1 MRALPAAR
9 AAGQRARRD
18 QVVER
23 DHLGLDEAALEIGV
37 AHLGQLSTPPTRG
50 DVEDNASS
58 DVITTFGTY
67 SMHGS
72 HDGYGANGANHAY
85 TKGMNEQAKAGAG
98 PAKKRVS
105 QGDIP
110 SVSLE
115 KARRVPQTLI
125 DSYGSD
131 PTRPID
137 IASALNVTPSSG
149 PFRTLC
155 GAAVGYGL
163 TDGGPNAPL
172 ISLTALGR
180 RVVTPTE
187 VDDDKQA
194 LREAAL
200 KPTIAQKFYAKYD
213 GSPLPP
219 KNIAQNVLATFTV
232 PPDRT
237 SAVFDLL
244 IENAMYV
251 GFIKKIK
258 EKNYIDIG
266 APVSPGTG
274 AQPSLD
280 PARGEPSTP
289 DDQEEIIDE
298 DLGGERAS
306 REETPETRSPT
317 KNAIFIGHGGNH
329 KPMEQLIKILNEYG
343 IPHKQAVAEASRAR
357 PIPQKVADV
366 MRECGAAILVF
377 TADKEYFDKDGNS
390 IWRPS
395 ENVSHELGA
404 ASVLYGDRIV
414 IFKEKGI
421 ELPSNFSSVGYIEFE
436 KDQLED
442 KGIELF
448 RELVSMKILSISVG

>member
-1 MRALPAAR
+1 MSEEAETSAR
-9 AAGQRARRD
+9 A
-18 QVVER
+18 
-23 DHLGLDEAALEIGV
+23 
-37 AHLGQLSTPPTRG
+37 
-50 DVEDNASS
+50 
-58 DVITTFGTY
+58 
-67 SMHGS
+67 
-72 HDGYGANGANHAY
+72 
-85 TKGMNEQAKAGAG
+85 
-98 PAKKRVS
+98 AKKRVS

-115 KARRVPQTLI
+115 KARRVPQTLV

-137 IASALNVTPSSG
+137 VASALNVAPSSG

-163 TDGGPNAPL
+163 TDGGPNAPS

-232 PPDRT
+232 PASRT
-237 SAVFDLL
+237 GAVFDLL
-244 IENAMYV
+244 IENATYV

-266 APVSPGTG
+266 TPASHGTA
-274 AQPSLD
+274 AQTSLD
-280 PARGEPSTP
+280 PAPDEPSIP
-289 DDQEEIIDE
+289 GGEEEIIDE
-298 DLGGERAS
+298 NLGGERVS
-306 REETPETRSPT
+306 REENPETRDPT
-317 KNAIFIGHGGNH
+317 KNAIFIGHGGNL

-343 IPHKQAVAEASRAR
+343 IPHKQAVAEANRAR

-436 KDQLED
+436 KDQLDD
-442 KGIELF
+442 KGIDLF
-448 RELVSMKILSISVG
+448 RELVSMKILYISVG

>member
-1 MRALPAAR
+1 MSDTGTPN
-9 AAGQRARRD
+9 
-18 QVVER
+18 
-23 DHLGLDEAALEIGV
+23 EI
-37 AHLGQLSTPPTRG
+37 Q
-50 DVEDNASS
+50 
-58 DVITTFGTY
+58 
-67 SMHGS
+67 
-72 HDGYGANGANHAY
+72 
-85 TKGMNEQAKAGAG
+85 
-98 PAKKRVS
+98 KKKVS

-115 KARRVPQTLI
+115 KVLRVPRAI
-125 DSYGSD
+125 AESYGSD

-137 IASALNVTPSSG
+137 VATAIDMTPSSG

-155 GAAVGYGL
+155 GAAIGYGL

-172 ISLTALGR
+172 ISLTPLGR

-187 VDDDKQA
+187 INDDARA

-200 KPTIAQKFYAKYD
+200 KPTIAQKFYGKYD

-219 KNIAQNVLATFTV
+219 ENIARNVLATFGV
-232 PPDRT
+232 PADRT
-237 SAVFDLL
+237 KGVYNLL
-244 IENAMYV
+244 IENANFV
-251 GFIKKIK
+251 GFVKKIK
-258 EKNYIDIG
+258 DKDFIDTG
-266 APVSPGTG
+266 TSAPAVGSRTPTKAEGEENSSELDEFEPFDGGVDERDTSTPNAQAPGT
-274 AQPSLD
+274 
-280 PARGEPSTP
+280 PAPT
-289 DDQEEIIDE
+289 
-298 DLGGERAS
+298 
-306 REETPETRSPT
+306 T
-317 KNAIFIGHGGNH
+317 KNAIFLGHGSNH
-329 KPMEQLIKILNEYG
+329 KPMEQLVKILNEYG
-343 IPHKQAVAEASRAR
+343 IPHKQAVEEANRAR
-357 PIPQKVADV
+357 PIPQKVAEV

-377 TADKEYFDKDGNS
+377 TADKEYFDSKGDS

-436 KDQLED
+436 KDKLGD